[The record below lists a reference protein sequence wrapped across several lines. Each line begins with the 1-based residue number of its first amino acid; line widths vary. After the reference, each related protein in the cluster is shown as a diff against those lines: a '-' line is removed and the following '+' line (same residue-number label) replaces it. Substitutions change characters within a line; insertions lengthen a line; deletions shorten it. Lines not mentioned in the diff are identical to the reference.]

1 MLYGIYMHFSQI
13 FPKAAGRNRQTARR
27 ARSEHY
33 YIDYP
38 EEIKTNGICER
49 RFPFLSFSGFA

>member
-33 YIDYP
+33 YIDFP
-38 EEIKTNGICER
+38 EEIKTKR
-49 RFPFLSFSGFA
+49 DL